1 MKQEQLTIFNMG
13 ENLDNLMN
21 LDPRGYGVCRI
32 LYSAAREYTKEPLTT
47 NAAKKLVDTLKEGD
61 LVYIMTGFVLLP
73 FKKAEM
79 DGIVSSLLLARSLVK
94 AFNVKPVI
102 ICPEDNME
110 AIKNLAYVIGLHLYD
125 NIEELNEYPISMAAI
140 AFTKDV
146 KKCAK
151 QADEIIAEGLPS
163 AVISIECP
171 GANSIGTYHNAVG
184 LDVTDLEAKQDILFT
199 KLQDKG
205 VLNIAI
211 GDLGN
216 EIGMGTIKKQLEEYI
231 PYAAKGKCNCG
242 CNGGIA
248 VATKAD
254 NIITA
259 TVSDWGCYGLIAAIA
274 YLKKDLEILHTKEI
288 QEEAMVV
295 ASKSGM
301 IDMYGWLVPSI
312 DGFGI
317 SMNRSIVNLMRECVD
332 SAIRLEKT
340 TAKWFKEVI
349 ELGFYENVIQEQD
362 ANENLIR
369 LNERSNRG

>member
-1 MKQEQLTIFNMG
+1 MDQEQLTIFNIG

-47 NAAKKLVDTLKEGD
+47 SAAKKLVNTLKDGD

-79 DGIVSSLLLARSLVK
+79 DGVISAVLLARALVK

-102 ICPEDNME
+102 ICPEDNMN
-110 AIKNLAYVIGLHLYD
+110 AIKNLSSVVGLHLYD
-125 NIEELNEYPISMAAI
+125 TIEDLNEYPISMAAI

-146 KKCAK
+146 NLASK
-151 QADEIIAEGLPS
+151 QADDIIAKGLPN

-171 GANSIGTYHNAVG
+171 GANSVGTYHNAVG
-184 LDVTDLEAKQDILFT
+184 LNVTSLEAKQDILFT
-199 KLQDKG
+199 KLQEKG

-216 EIGMGTIKKQLEEYI
+216 EIGMGTIKECLDEYI
-231 PYAAKGKCNCG
+231 PYAAKGKCNCS
-242 CNGGIA
+242 CNHGIA

-254 NIITA
+254 NLITA

-274 YLKKDLEILHTKEI
+274 YLKRDLDIMHTKEME
-288 QEEAMVV
+288 EEAMVT
-295 ASKSGM
+295 ASRSGM
-301 IDMYGWLVPSI
+301 IDMYGWLVPAI
-312 DGFGI
+312 DGFGL
-317 SMNRSIVNLMRECVD
+317 SMNLSIVNLMRECV
-332 SAIRLEKT
+332 SYTISLEKT
-340 TAKWFKEVI
+340 CTPWFEKVI
-349 ELGFYENVIQEQD
+349 ELGFYEKVM
-362 ANENLIR
+362 
-369 LNERSNRG
+369 